1 MTTCLTCSNWRPKDS
16 GAIARHGFA
25 MCSHEARWTYFPLTH
40 GCVRH
45 QAASAEVTEARI
57 KWNERRRK

>member
-1 MTTCLTCSNWRPKDS
+1 MKTCLSCANWKPRES
-16 GAIARHGFA
+16 GAIAKHGFA
-25 MCSHEARWTYFPLTH
+25 VCSLGARWTFLALH
-40 GCVRH
+40 HSCQQH